1 MVSLNTVFSN
11 PQNQCYQ
18 GTPCNQLNHQLVV
31 CTFYFYT
38 EGMNYGDI
46 STSLTVHFSSGGHF
60 HFHPGDFN
68 LLPAEIHRQTRLYHS
83 L

>member
-1 MVSLNTVFSN
+1 MTMTEKIRYKVGPYDSFLSSN
-11 PQNQCYQ
+11 
-18 GTPCNQLNHQLVV
+18 QLVV

-38 EGMNYGDI
+38 EGMNYGDV